1 MDEIM
6 GLLECASKQYGTH
19 ERIYEVQFA
28 VTECMER
35 GIEGSCAAIK
45 VYDLNNKFIGV
56 VPSR

>member
-28 VTECMER
+28 VEECEAR
-35 GIEGSCAAIK
+35 GVEGSRAAVK

-56 VPSR
+56 IQSC